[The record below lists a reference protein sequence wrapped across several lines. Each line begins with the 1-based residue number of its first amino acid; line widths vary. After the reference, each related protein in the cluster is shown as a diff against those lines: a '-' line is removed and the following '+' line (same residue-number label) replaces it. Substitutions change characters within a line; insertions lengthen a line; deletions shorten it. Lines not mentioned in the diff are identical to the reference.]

1 MKLKRCVLVALL
13 ATAHLHS
20 PAAKGEVF
28 VNLPSISQPEPFSVD
43 AGDSYTSVYVTASS
57 HIAITGGSVLNIDQ
71 EFEREPLYM
80 EDDSQAD
87 ISGGHLKIQ
96 NDSPIS
102 PNVID
107 IRDKVIVNITGGLF
121 EAVGPSSNVLMMR
134 SSAKVNVSGGTFT
147 ADGDSVLYMFG
158 GFPDLELNIRGGH
171 FQTLQAND
179 VDLLM
184 TAPNDNGT
192 ANIFGSSFHLDGAPI
207 SAGPLLALS
216 GTLSVIY
223 ANGQAEEITFA
234 NNGGKINLIEIPEP
248 ISAVT
253 ATTAI
258 AALSLFRRRIRRIG
272 SHTSS

>member
-1 MKLKRCVLVALL
+1 MKLKRYALAAIL
-13 ATAHLHS
+13 AAAHLNS
-20 PAAKGEVF
+20 PAAKGEVY
-28 VNLPSISQPEPFSVD
+28 VNDFYIPQPEPFSID
-43 AGDSYTSVYVTASS
+43 AGDSYTSVYVTDSS
-57 HIAITGGSVLNIDQ
+57 HIAISGGSILNIDQ
-71 EFEREPLYM
+71 EFARAPLYM
-80 EDDSQAD
+80 EDDSRAD
-87 ISGGHLKIQ
+87 ILGGHLKVQ
-96 NDSPIS
+96 YNSFLG

-107 IRDKVIVNITGGLF
+107 VRDNVALNIAGGLF

-134 SSAKVNVSGGTFT
+134 TLANVNISGGTFT
-147 ADGDSVLYMFG
+147 ANGDHVLYMFG
-158 GFPDLELNIRGGH
+158 GFLGMQLNIRGGH

-248 ISAVT
+248 ISAAT

-258 AALSLFRRRIRRIG
+258 AAIGLFRRRFRRRE
-272 SHTSS
+272 SQMNS

>member
-1 MKLKRCVLVALL
+1 
-13 ATAHLHS
+13 
-20 PAAKGEVF
+20 
-28 VNLPSISQPEPFSVD
+28 
-43 AGDSYTSVYVTASS
+43 
-57 HIAITGGSVLNIDQ
+57 
-71 EFEREPLYM
+71 M

-96 NDSPIS
+96 SDSPIA

-107 IRDKVIVNITGGLF
+107 VRDNVIVNITGGLF
-121 EAVGPSSNVLMMR
+121 EAVSPFSNVLMMR
-134 SSAKVNVSGGTFT
+134 SSAKVNISGGTFT

-158 GFPDLELNIRGGH
+158 GFPDLELNVRGGH

-184 TAPNDNGT
+184 AAPNDNGT

-248 ISAVT
+248 ISAAT
-253 ATTAI
+253 ATPAI
-258 AALSLFRRRIRRIG
+258 AALSLFRRRFRRLGSPIG
-272 SHTSS
+272 S